1 MTRALVPTPT
11 APWRTRERIPLS
23 LLHLSWKASSQ
34 SKDHVGN
41 LGFPPSLCVSYLE
54 RWETKVY
61 LTGRQPRCISQAGNQ
76 GVPHRQ
82 ASGRNYC
89 SHVRGKYH
97 VSPWHTTSNP
107 DFFFPLDHTEN
118 TGLWCSNLDPRHS
131 LLRSQSVHLRSQ
143 TALSK
148 RSQRHVT
155 AASSE
160 QRGRKTG
167 RSITIQI
174 N

>member
-1 MTRALVPTPT
+1 MTSALVPTPT
-11 APWRTRERIPLS
+11 APWRTREDSTLPPPLVVE
-23 LLHLSWKASSQ
+23 
-34 SKDHVGN
+34 SKFTVKRPCWEPR
-41 LGFPPSLCVSYLE
+41 LPSKPVCVSYLE
-54 RWETKVY
+54 RWETEVY
-61 LTGRQPRCISQAGNQ
+61 LIGRQPRCISQAGNQ

-89 SHVRGKYH
+89 SYVRGKYH